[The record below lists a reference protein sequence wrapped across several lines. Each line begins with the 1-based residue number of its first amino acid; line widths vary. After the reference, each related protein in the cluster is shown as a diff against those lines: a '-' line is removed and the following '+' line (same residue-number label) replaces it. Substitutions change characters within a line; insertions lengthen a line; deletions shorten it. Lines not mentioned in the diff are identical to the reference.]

1 MPNIIIDGN
10 QIEALAT
17 DTILSAASRAGI
29 EIPHFCHHPELHY
42 AGSCRMCMV
51 EVEKSP
57 KLLTACSTMVSEG
70 MIVRTSTEKVKKA
83 RAAVLEFLLINHPLD
98 CPICDKA
105 GECPLQDNY
114 FKYSARESRYEEE
127 KWHKRKKF
135 DLGPAITHDEER
147 CILCTRCVRFMQDI
161 AKSPQLVVTRRGSK
175 NTLTTYPG
183 APLDNP
189 YSLNTVD
196 ICPVGA
202 LTSKDFRFKCR
213 AWYLKSSRSV
223 CPFCATGC
231 STVVQHDQNVVYRIL
246 PYKNEK
252 TNGSFM
258 CDYGRLFR
266 KHINSENRMT
276 APVIKNNRKDAS
288 SVTTEES
295 YEKAF
300 TLIGERLASVLKN
313 DGAKRTGVLISPY
326 LSVEEAY
333 IILKTFY
340 EAGSNHIALID
351 CGEGIDGFG
360 FSDDYLISKDKSPNK
375 AGILELAKKMGVNF
389 IKPETL
395 ASAAGTKKIGALIF
409 AGPPFGM
416 SEYYEKNKA
425 ELDSADF
432 ILSLSSHFQAPAS
445 RSDAAMP
452 FSLWCESEGHFV
464 NKQNMVQRYAAAVSS
479 PAKDAPD
486 NIQLLCRLASLFKV
500 KLDYRSSGEVYNDI
514 KNKLHLFE

>member
-1 MPNIIIDGN
+1 
-10 QIEALAT
+10 
-17 DTILSAASRAGI
+17 
-29 EIPHFCHHPELHY
+29 
-42 AGSCRMCMV
+42 
-51 EVEKSP
+51 
-57 KLLTACSTMVSEG
+57 
-70 MIVRTSTEKVKKA
+70 
-83 RAAVLEFLLINHPLD
+83 
-98 CPICDKA
+98 
-105 GECPLQDNY
+105 
-114 FKYSARESRYEEE
+114 
-127 KWHKRKKF
+127 
-135 DLGPAITHDEER
+135 
-147 CILCTRCVRFMQDI
+147 
-161 AKSPQLVVTRRGSK
+161 
-175 NTLTTYPG
+175 
-183 APLDNP
+183 
-189 YSLNTVD
+189 
-196 ICPVGA
+196 
-202 LTSKDFRFKCR
+202 
-213 AWYLKSSRSV
+213 
-223 CPFCATGC
+223 
-231 STVVQHDQNVVYRIL
+231 
-246 PYKNEK
+246 
-252 TNGSFM
+252 M

-300 TLIGERLASVLKN
+300 VLIGERLASVLKN
-313 DGAKRTGVLISPY
+313 DGAKRAGVLISPY

-351 CGEGIDGFG
+351 CGEGIDGFSI
-360 FSDDYLISKDKSPNK
+360 SDDYLISKDKSPNK
-375 AGILELAKKMGVNF
+375 AGILELAKKIGVNF

-445 RSDAAMP
+445 RSDAAIP

-464 NKQNMVQRYAAAVSS
+464 NKQNMVQHYGAAVNS
-479 PAKDAPD
+479 PAKGSPD